1 MIGQQGQIM
10 ITVMWFIH
18 IVEPLLS
25 KLIDPEFSPR
35 IALGDYSILLSCHT
49 TTMNVNHVKAQSGP
63 IVLTS
68 PFSEQY
74 SQFTGVWPES
84 PQVNLLCTKYTYTH
98 LGLRYISVHHT
109 HPNIK
114 HVLHRGCVVPN
125 RQHFAHCICT
135 QNYGRATYYYHHDMY
150 VCTKAVEGLGTI

>member
-1 MIGQQGQIM
+1 M
-10 ITVMWFIH
+10 F
-18 IVEPLLS
+18 
-25 KLIDPEFSPR
+25 
-35 IALGDYSILLSCHT
+35 
-49 TTMNVNHVKAQSGP
+49 
-63 IVLTS
+63 
-68 PFSEQY
+68 
-74 SQFTGVWPES
+74 WPES

-150 VCTKAVEGLGTI
+150 TYVPARPAPKLWLFQEKWLQRHLYFFSSQHTHCKKKISMRITSLEKLELSWSFLRAKSCPNNWHKSVSGRKHTANPNPVRLIGNSL

>member
-1 MIGQQGQIM
+1 M
-10 ITVMWFIH
+10 
-18 IVEPLLS
+18 L
-25 KLIDPEFSPR
+25 
-35 IALGDYSILLSCHT
+35 
-49 TTMNVNHVKAQSGP
+49 P
-63 IVLTS
+63 I
-68 PFSEQY
+68 Y
-74 SQFTGVWPES
+74 WVWPES
-84 PQVNLLCTKYTYTH
+84 PQVNLLYTKYTYTH

-150 VCTKAVEGLGTI
+150 VRMYRLGPLPSFDFSKKNGYRDICTFFLSIHIAKNILRVYDKFGKIELSKHKIQKFRYSQHQRIKYNSKIR